1 MQQDQNIKGFTIL
14 ELLVVITI
22 VAIVSAVGYPNF
34 MKWREDREIRAA
46 MESAATMLSSIN
58 NLSQRG
64 NFPFVQLK
72 ITPNG
77 TTNTTITSKGMNVKT
92 LSTRLNSGS
101 VIDCSLTNSGYWDNH
116 LVDKTTKD
124 VSTHIN
130 AEGSVCFSQDGTHYK
145 TLGKIKNQL
154 RVTLDEP
161 SNATDQY
168 IIMCTFDNAKKNGG
182 KCPINKAKGLEK
194 PAYLVEWTRFGNV
207 NKFRWSGN
215 GWTRM

>member
-1 MQQDQNIKGFTIL
+1 MQPKRNIKGFTIL

-116 LVDKTTKD
+116 LVDKTTKN

-145 TLGKIKNQL
+145 TLGKLNSNVNVTVEGRITNQYL
-154 RVTLDEP
+154 IICST
-161 SNATDQY
+161 SNAS
-168 IIMCTFDNAKKNGG
+168 GSG
-182 KCPINKAKGLEK
+182 KCPTNQADGLK
-194 PAYLVEWTRFGNV
+194 QPAYLVEWTRFGNIS
-207 NKFRWSGN
+207 KFKWSGS
-215 GWTRM
+215 GWNRQ

>member
-101 VIDCSLTNSGYWDNH
+101 VIDSSLTNSGYWDNH
-116 LVDKTTKD
+116 LVDKTTKN

-145 TLGKIKNQL
+145 TLGKLNSNVNVTVEGRITNQYL
-154 RVTLDEP
+154 IICST
-161 SNATDQY
+161 SNAY
-168 IIMCTFDNAKKNGG
+168 
-182 KCPINKAKGLEK
+182 
-194 PAYLVEWTRFGNV
+194 
-207 NKFRWSGN
+207 
-215 GWTRM
+215 

>member
-92 LSTRLNSGS
+92 LSTRL
-101 VIDCSLTNSGYWDNH
+101 
-116 LVDKTTKD
+116 
-124 VSTHIN
+124 
-130 AEGSVCFSQDGTHYK
+130 
-145 TLGKIKNQL
+145 KIITVQM
-154 RVTLDEP
+154 VF
-161 SNATDQY
+161 
-168 IIMCTFDNAKKNGG
+168 C
-182 KCPINKAKGLEK
+182 
-194 PAYLVEWTRFGNV
+194 
-207 NKFRWSGN
+207 
-215 GWTRM
+215 